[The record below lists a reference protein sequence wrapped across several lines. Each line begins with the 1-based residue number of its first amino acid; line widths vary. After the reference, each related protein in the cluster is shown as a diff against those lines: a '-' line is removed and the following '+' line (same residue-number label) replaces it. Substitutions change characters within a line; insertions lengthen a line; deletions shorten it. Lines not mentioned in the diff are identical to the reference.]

1 MSDYEI
7 NNEGIELDRSCTCC
21 ESDICYWLANRVGC
35 RRCYINTLKNDEQ
48 KVEAM
53 DRWKE
58 TLSLLPRN
66 FDSLHE
72 TDECQFCKGEKE
84 KIDGYAT
91 FEMANPEPYF
101 AKGMFFGFGK
111 KVRTPVGSLVTVQ
124 AGVCKRCKKAFR
136 FGDMVQ
142 IMGLIIGV
150 VLGIILLMVPQIASP
165 MYNLFALLPVI
176 FLLLMGVA
184 GYFIGKNA
192 QTALYKKAAKR
203 TKIDLAEIP
212 IVAMMLSKN
221 WFFFQTNNGMPRVA
235 FSKKKQFGRMLR
247 KQEENKSTN
256 EDMPLDNMN
265 I

>member
-7 NNEGIELDRSCTCC
+7 NNEGLELDRSCACC
-21 ESDICYWLANRVGC
+21 ESDLCYWLAHRVGC
-35 RRCYINTLKNDEQ
+35 HRCYIGTLKNDEQ
-48 KVEAM
+48 KIEAM

-58 TLSLLPRN
+58 TLSLLPKN
-66 FDSLHE
+66 FDALHE

-91 FEMANPEPYF
+91 FEMANPEPFF

-124 AGVCKRCKKAFR
+124 AGICKRCRKAFR
-136 FGDMVQ
+136 FGDIVQ
-142 IMGLIIGV
+142 IAGLVVGV
-150 VLGIILLMVPQIASP
+150 VLGIILLMVPQISEP

-176 FLLLMGVA
+176 FLMLMGVA

-192 QTALYKKAAKR
+192 QIAHYKKVAKR
-203 TKIDLAEIP
+203 TKVDLAEISV
-212 IVAMMLSKN
+212 VAIMLSKN

-235 FSKKKQFGRMLR
+235 FSKKKQFGRMLK
-247 KQEENKSTN
+247 KQEEDKSTN